1 MIQRIQSVWLLL
13 AAIIIF
19 FVFKF
24 SYAGGS
30 SAQGALTEAFAAG
43 NILMFILAVLLI
55 LMPLVTIFL
64 YKNRSTQK
72 NLIWLAILLDIVF
85 VVMMYFQVEDLKTAN
100 LQSNITFK
108 LGAIFPVLYIILL
121 VMAYN
126 GIRKDQK
133 LIKSVDRL
141 R

>member
-1 MIQRIQSVWLLL
+1 
-13 AAIIIF
+13 
-19 FVFKF
+19 
-24 SYAGGS
+24 
-30 SAQGALTEAFAAG
+30 
-43 NILMFILAVLLI
+43 MFILAVLLI

-72 NLIWLAILLDIVF
+72 NLIWLGILLDIVF